1 MGHNHSHTNNGTTEK
16 ISVAFGLNLGF
27 CILEFVGGYFTNSV
41 AIMSDALHD
50 LGDSLS
56 LGLAWYFQKISAR
69 KRTKYFTYGYKRFS
83 LLGAFINSMVL
94 IIGSIFVLKESI
106 QRISEPQSSNAKGML
121 ILAIIGIIVNGWAVL
136 KLRTGTS
143 LNEKVISLHLL
154 EDVLGWVAVLIGS
167 FIMLYIDLPI
177 IDPILSIGI
186 TCFVLLNVYKN
197 LKSTF
202 QVILQGIP
210 RNVNGEEVRVSLLQ
224 VPGVKD
230 IHDLHIWTMDDEYNI
245 LSVHVITNENAE
257 IQKVK
262 NVIKDMLKSLHIQH
276 STIEIETETENCELI
291 NC

>member
-1 MGHNHSHTNNGTTEK
+1 MGHNHSHPHNHTTEN
-16 ISVAFGLNLGF
+16 ISIAFVLNLGF
-27 CILEFVGGYFTNSV
+27 CILEFVGGFFTNSV

-56 LGLAWYFQKISAR
+56 LGLAWYFQKISVK

-83 LLGAFINSMVL
+83 LLGAFINSLVL

-106 QRISEPQSSNAKGML
+106 QRISEPQSSNAQGML
-121 ILAIIGIIVNGWAVL
+121 ILAIIGIIINGWAVL
-136 KLRTGTS
+136 KLKRGTS

-167 FIMLYIDLPI
+167 LIMLFIDLPI

-210 RNVNGEEVRVSLLQ
+210 SNVNEEEVRANLLQ
-224 VPGVKD
+224 VPDVKD

-245 LSVHVITNENAE
+245 LTVHVIAKENAE
-257 IQKVK
+257 IQTVK

-276 STIEIETETENCELI
+276 TTIEIETETENCELI

>member
-27 CILEFVGGYFTNSV
+27 SILEFVGGYFTNSV

-262 NVIKDMLKSLHIQH
+262 NVIKEMLKSLHIQH